1 LSDNIDHHLI
11 STGDKMKKLTFGVL
25 LVFTVLVAATGQTK
39 KYDIK
44 SGIVTFETTMKVGT
58 MSIVTKSIVYFDDF
72 GTKECKE
79 TYKDDVLK
87 ESFFSDGE
95 TLYALYHASKT
106 AMKRGVAYRGTEFRF
121 NWNEISDKDKKS
133 GKAKQLPGVTIAGKK
148 CESFEYSDGGT
159 TTKYAGWSNICL
171 MIDLTSKTVSSMT
184 KAVKLEEN
192 AKVSADK
199 FAVPAGFTLK

>member
-1 LSDNIDHHLI
+1 
-11 STGDKMKKLTFGVL
+11 MKKLILVSL
-25 LVFTVLVAATGQTK
+25 LALITLAAADAQTK

-58 MSIVTKSIVYFDDF
+58 MSIVSKSIVYFDDY
-72 GTKECKE
+72 GMKECKE
-79 TYKDDVLK
+79 TYKDDALK
-87 ESFFSDGE
+87 ESFFSDGKN
-95 TLYALYHASKT
+95 LYAVHFAEKT
-106 AMKRGVAYRGTEFRF
+106 AYKRGVASRGTEFRF

-133 GKAKQLPGVTIAGKK
+133 GKAKQLPGLTIAGKK

-171 MIDLTSKTVSSMT
+171 MIDLTSKSVSSLT

-192 AKVSADK
+192 AKVPSDK
-199 FAVPAGFTLK
+199 FVVPAGFELK